1 MMKKK
6 VLSGIIASV
15 LSMSLFTGIIPA
27 THLNLVYA
35 ENDYAVFNVTA
46 TEDMSIQTTTA
57 VTYPLESTTTT
68 TVTTTA
74 VSEKQAV
81 LDDLTKK
88 ENRLFGEFQRE
99 RAILSGKLD
108 PATERLT
115 LDEVKEII
123 DRCNSYAEICKE
135 LSDAQTY
142 PDFIGGSGVTKVE
155 YWFDDCGYQ
164 KLLLIIEE
172 EDAIYVKCNDSGKIT
187 DWNLLYPAK
196 KEIIY
201 ESYQD
206 KMIGSFMVYNDISA
220 ASEEVTTG
228 TQTTEPVQTTT
239 TLTNVNPQSPEMY
252 GFALE
257 TPEIILNVG
266 ESQKLNVLIDS
277 NYYHADSLV
286 YVSDSAKVASVST
299 DGTVSARSEGTAH
312 IKVSA
317 KVNPDKVE
325 LMPNESPVRSVTAT
339 ITVVDNTL
347 TPEQKAALK
356 KLEQKENWLIGE
368 FRRERA
374 VIRGELAPD
383 AARLTL
389 DEVNAFIETSDSF
402 ESVMKK
408 LQEAQTYPDYFGG
421 SGVTLI
427 EYWLDDCGTE
437 KVIIILEQKDLVYIR
452 LNPDG
457 SQNEW
462 DFLYPVKQNHE
473 QSFNS
478 AIVTRIY
485 TLFNDIADGDVN
497 ADGTFSIA
505 DAVLLQK
512 WLLASPDT
520 SLVNWKAADFHK
532 DNLINA
538 IDFTLMKRQLLN
550 TKA

>member
-6 VLSGIIASV
+6 VLSCMIAST
-15 LSMSLFTGIIPA
+15 LSITLFTGMSPA
-27 THLNLVYA
+27 TYRPLGYA
-35 ENDYAVFNVTA
+35 AYNVTA
-46 TEDMSIQTTTA
+46 SEDVSIQTTMATTG
-57 VTYPLESTTTT
+57 TYPIESTTTT
-68 TVTTTA
+68 TTTTA
-74 VSEKQAV
+74 VSEKQAA
-81 LDDLTKK
+81 LNELAKK

-99 RAILSGKLD
+99 RAVLNGKLD
-108 PATERLT
+108 PDTERLT
-115 LDEVKEII
+115 LDEVNEIL
-123 DRCNSYAEICKE
+123 DRCNSYDEICRE
-135 LSDAQTY
+135 LAQAQTY

-155 YWFDDCGYQ
+155 YWFDDYGYQ
-164 KLLLIIEE
+164 KILLILEE
-172 EDAIYVKCNDSGKIT
+172 EDAIYVKCDDSGKIT
-187 DWNLLYPAK
+187 DWNLLYPTN

-201 ESYQD
+201 ESYQN

-220 ASEEVTTG
+220 TSDEVTTG
-228 TQTTEPVQTTT
+228 TQTTEPVQTSTT
-239 TLTNVNPQSPEMY
+239 TTTVNPQSPEMY

-257 TPEIILNVG
+257 TPEITLNVG

-277 NYYHADSLV
+277 NYYHAESLV
-286 YVSDSAKVASVST
+286 FVSDSGNIASVST

-317 KVNPDKVE
+317 KLNPDKVE

-347 TPEQKAALK
+347 TAEQKAALK
-356 KLEQKENWLIGE
+356 ELEQKENWLIGE
-368 FRRERA
+368 FRRERS

-389 DEVNAFIETSDSF
+389 DEVNTFIETSDSF

-457 SQNEW
+457 SPNEW
-462 DFLYPVKQNHE
+462 YFLYSDKQNHE

-478 AIVTRIY
+478 AITTRVY

-505 DAVLLQK
+505 DAVLLKK
-512 WLLASPDT
+512 WLLGSPDA

-538 IDFTLMKRQLLN
+538 IDFTLMKRNLIES
-550 TKA
+550 TK

>member
-6 VLSGIIASV
+6 VLSGMIASA
-15 LSMSLFTGIIPA
+15 LSITFFTGMSPA
-27 THLNLVYA
+27 TYRTQGYA
-35 ENDYAVFNVTA
+35 AYNVTA
-46 TEDMSIQTTTA
+46 SEDLSSQTTT
-57 VTYPLESTTTT
+57 VTTGTYPIESTTTT
-68 TVTTTA
+68 TTTTTA
-74 VSEKQAV
+74 VSEKQAA
-81 LDDLTKK
+81 LDELAKK

-99 RAILSGKLD
+99 RAVLNGQLAPD
-108 PATERLT
+108 AERLT
-115 LDEVKEII
+115 LDEANEII
-123 DRCNSYAEICKE
+123 DRCNSYDEICRE
-135 LSDAQTY
+135 LAQAQTY

-257 TPEIILNVG
+257 TPEITLNVG

-277 NYYHADSLV
+277 NYYHAESLV
-286 YVSDSAKVASVST
+286 YVSDSGQVASVSA
-299 DGTVSARSEGTAH
+299 DGTVTARSEGTAH

-317 KVNPDKVE
+317 KLNSDKVE

-339 ITVVDNTL
+339 IIVVDNTL
-347 TPEQKAALK
+347 TDEQKAALK
-356 KLEQKENWLIGE
+356 ELEQKENWLIGE

-389 DEVNAFIETSDSF
+389 EEVNTFIEDSDSF

-408 LQEAQTYPDYFGG
+408 LEDAQTYPDYYGG

-437 KVIIILEQKDLVYIR
+437 KVLIIQEQQDLVYIR

-457 SQNEW
+457 SENEW
-462 DFLYPVKQNHE
+462 YFLYPAKQNQE

-478 AIVTRIY
+478 AITTRIY

-497 ADGTFSIA
+497 ADGKFSIA

-520 SLVNWKAADFHK
+520 SLANWKAADFNK
-532 DNLINA
+532 DSQINA
-538 IDFTLMKRQLLN
+538 IDFTLMKRALI
-550 TKA
+550 KAVKK

>member
-1 MMKKK
+1 
-6 VLSGIIASV
+6 
-15 LSMSLFTGIIPA
+15 
-27 THLNLVYA
+27 
-35 ENDYAVFNVTA
+35 
-46 TEDMSIQTTTA
+46 
-57 VTYPLESTTTT
+57 
-68 TVTTTA
+68 
-74 VSEKQAV
+74 
-81 LDDLTKK
+81 
-88 ENRLFGEFQRE
+88 
-99 RAILSGKLD
+99 
-108 PATERLT
+108 
-115 LDEVKEII
+115 
-123 DRCNSYAEICKE
+123 
-135 LSDAQTY
+135 
-142 PDFIGGSGVTKVE
+142 
-155 YWFDDCGYQ
+155 
-164 KLLLIIEE
+164 
-172 EDAIYVKCNDSGKIT
+172 
-187 DWNLLYPAK
+187 
-196 KEIIY
+196 
-201 ESYQD
+201 
-206 KMIGSFMVYNDISA
+206 
-220 ASEEVTTG
+220 
-228 TQTTEPVQTTT
+228 
-239 TLTNVNPQSPEMY
+239 MY

-317 KVNPDKVE
+317 KLNPDKVE

-347 TPEQKAALK
+347 TAEQKAALK
-356 KLEQKENWLIGE
+356 ELEQKENWLIGE

-532 DNLINA
+532 DNQINA